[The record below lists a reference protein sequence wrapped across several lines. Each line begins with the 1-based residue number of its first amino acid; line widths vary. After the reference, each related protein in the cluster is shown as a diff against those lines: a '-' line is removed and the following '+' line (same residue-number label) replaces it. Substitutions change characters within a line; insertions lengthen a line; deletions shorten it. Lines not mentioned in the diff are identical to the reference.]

1 MATALM
7 SQVCGTISTSGV
19 TRLAKVATE
28 SGKRGR
34 EASDEFYVID
44 LCDEVLGESALR
56 QHRFPWLV
64 GDPSPKTGRTAGLPV
79 DAYWPSLNLVVEFY
93 ERQHS
98 EAVPFFDKPGR
109 VTVSGVSRGEQR
121 ALYDE
126 RRRQLIP
133 QQGIRLIVMTLDDFE
148 HKRGK
153 LVRDHDRDVATVA
166 KLLA

>member
-1 MATALM
+1 MCGANSTSVMARLATMATK
-7 SQVCGTISTSGV
+7 SG
-19 TRLAKVATE
+19 R
-28 SGKRGR
+28 RGR
-34 EASDEFYVID
+34 AASDEFYVID
-44 LCDEVLGESALR
+44 LCDEVLGEAALR

-79 DAYWPSLNLVVEFY
+79 DAYWPNRNLVVEFY

-98 EAVPFFDKPGR
+98 EAVPFFDKPDR

-121 ALYDE
+121 AMYDE
-126 RRRQLIP
+126 RRRQLVP
-133 QQGIRLIVMTLDDFE
+133 QQGIRLVVITLEDFE

-153 LVRDHDRDVATVA
+153 IVRDHDRDLAAVA